1 MWGQM
6 KKKCCRTIH
15 GNTMEKWKIIKINQI
30 KIGQAKGRLME
41 TDDGVGEPKR
51 GMNCGE
57 TKGKAKA
64 TFALLGSTQRLS
76 WDARVLLEHDGN
88 ALVLG
93 KRRTDRYEKVVW
105 SNIGMG

>member
-15 GNTMEKWKIIKINQI
+15 GNTMEKKKIRIKINQI

-64 TFALLGSTQRLS
+64 TFALLGSTQSLS
-76 WDARVLLEHDGN
+76 WDARVLFEHDGN

-93 KRRTDRYEKVVW
+93 KRRTDRYEKD
-105 SNIGMG
+105 